1 MNCNFTRGYGTIIT
15 IFALL
20 ALVLININNNFDI
33 VYAQTTTTIPNFKI
47 AAVGDWGCN
56 SNTDKTVNSIKT
68 QSPELILGL
77 GDYSYESSADCWLDT
92 IDPIYNTDAGSTDNH
107 MQIAIGNHENSESE
121 DLSTYLQKFTLTRQF
136 GQVYSFNFHN
146 VHFLSMATEI
156 SYSTGSSQN
165 VFVKNDLATAAANP
179 KIDWIIVYFHKPMYS
194 SPSSCS
200 SCSGESSLRDIYHP
214 IFDQYGVDI
223 VLEGHTHD
231 YQRSFPIKFNSNS
244 KSNPTITDTNR
255 NNYIDPAGE
264 IHAIVGTGGVNFHSL
279 SSQKSFIAFQQS
291 NRFGYLNIDIQN
303 NGTNLIGKFI
313 SNEGGA
319 ILDQFSISKSG
330 TTQPPPPSSSG
341 GYHYEP
347 FLEVNDLNDVVTIPD
362 EQKLKLT
369 KFSVAAWFK
378 TTSNFGDNGLIVNK
392 GGHGTDT
399 AGNNMNY
406 GLWITSAEKLRGGFE
421 TSSGADRFVT
431 SPNSYNNGQWRHGV
445 VTYDGT
451 STVRLYIDGVQVAK
465 TSTSS
470 LPQINNHPLRIG
482 SDSRIVDDDLFIGS
496 IDEVGIWNRVLTS
509 TEIENLK
516 NSGTVAT
523 SGLVYFNKF
532 DGGFPPPPSQPA
544 SSNKL
549 VPISVVASLQESGK
563 EASKAADGDFA
574 TRWSS
579 NGDGQW
585 IEFTFNDAYPITK
598 VGLTGYLYDKA
609 YIFEINGKQFINQ
622 ANRPPGSLIE
632 YDLSDMNLKSNKV
645 RIIGH
650 GNSGSDY
657 NSYREIQFYTH

>member
-1 MNCNFTRGYGTIIT
+1 MNCNFTCGYGTTIIIIT
-15 IFALL
+15 IFSF
-20 ALVLININNNFDI
+20 VLININNNFDI
-33 VYAQTTTTIPNFKI
+33 VYAQTTIPNFNI

-92 IDPIYNTDAGSTDNH
+92 IDPIYDSNNPNANN
-107 MQIAIGNHENSESE
+107 MQISIGNHENSGSE
-121 DLSTYLQKFTLTRQF
+121 DLNTYLNAFSLTRQF

-165 VFVKNDLATAAANP
+165 VFVKNDLAAAAANP
-179 KIDWIIVYFHKPMYS
+179 NIDWIIVYFHKPMYS

-214 IFDQYGVDI
+214 IFDQYGVDL

-255 NNYIDPAGE
+255 ITYNDPAGE

-451 STVRLYIDGVQVAK
+451 STVRLYIDGVQVAT

-496 IDEVGIWNRVLTS
+496 IDEVGIWNRVLTT
-509 TEIENLK
+509 TEIANLK

-574 TRWSS
+574 TRWSA

-585 IEFTFNDAYPITK
+585 IEFTFKDAYPIIK

-609 YIFEINGKQFINQ
+609 YMFEINGKQFINQ

-657 NSYREIQFYTH
+657 NSYREIQFYTQ